1 MIFFDEICVIVI
13 LFVDVFVYLD
23 LKNLVY
29 CDIKFVNIL
38 FRFKNDFVLIDF
50 GLVWMFD
57 VFLLIEDFIF

>member
-50 GLVWMFD
+50 GLV
-57 VFLLIEDFIF
+57 